1 MAHPGG
7 PPKKSFLEAAKAAV
21 PAGKDKPA
29 DKARQEP
36 AKNVAP
42 QPKAEP
48 KPAAKTLPA
57 SSSKSS
63 VKPCFSSLKE
73 RGYPL
78 GFESRDQFEACME
91 DLCQEAQK
99 RGVACKTVGV
109 RGSAAT
115 YTSNNPHKKGHY
127 FDKKGEGK
135 SDIDAFIVSDSRLD
149 CRPNRDGFFHPDK
162 VAESYPDLAQWG
174 QDWSNELGRDITP
187 GVHKSTSPALKE
199 DYIAYACDC

>member
-1 MAHPGG
+1 MSHPGG
-7 PPKKSFLEAAKAAV
+7 PPRKSWLDVASASL
-21 PAGKDKPA
+21 PAEKQKPA
-29 DKARQEP
+29 DPAQSSP
-36 AKNVAP
+36 AKTVAA

-63 VKPCFSSLKE
+63 VKPCFSSLDE

-78 GFESRDQFEACME
+78 GFESRETFEACME
-91 DLCQEAQK
+91 DLCKTAKGQ
-99 RGVACKTVGV
+99 GIPCKTVGV

-115 YTSNNPHKKGHY
+115 YTSSNPNKKGQY
-127 FDKKGEGK
+127 FDSRGKGK
-135 SDIDAFIVSDSRLD
+135 SDIDAFIVSDKRLD

-162 VAESYPDLAQWG
+162 VAESYPALAQWG
-174 QDWSNELGRDITP
+174 EDWSEKLGREISP
-187 GVHKSTSPALKE
+187 GIHKSTSPALAE